1 MKWVWLVTLVV
12 VTEATTDD
20 QSTPGIDQLNEILNN
35 TTTTLCQYIKCQE
48 PVKAADCPIGTFYQ
62 QRVAQ
67 FGCCGACV
75 RFKQKNDTE
84 CTGSIDPKFGGGYS
98 SMTPDLLDPEA
109 SSDPVNNTLVS
120 SWCDFFLNCTEE
132 GVCQP
137 DNSDHGCRYVQDQ
150 YDSDLDEFPFYKV
163 DFRWRPSCTPEGLYT
178 EKQCKGPYSNKRC
191 VCVDAY
197 GTSIYGK
204 AFSWQR
210 DLYDNMNCMCSR
222 RVWELQQEG
231 VTSVTLHCQENGNY
245 EPLQCEDDW
254 CYCMDPDTALPYGS
268 SFPDAMKEHLPCYN
282 KTVTGEQYLRRCESQ
297 YHAEHLLATHIQ
309 RKGVYPPSTL
319 LNCDDDG
326 SFGGLQHDLD
336 GLARCYDQYDEMIA
350 QPAVRDCNCARDK
363 ILFTEAHL
371 FTTLKCATPDQAVA
385 GQYYEIQV
393 FGGTAYCVDPDGV
406 RAGPM
411 VYSQYRDKLNC
422 TAGMSCQN
430 GNRSDCNKTCHEC
443 SDDMYVGYTPTLPQ
457 SA

>member
-137 DNSDHGCRYVQDQ
+137 V
-150 YDSDLDEFPFYKV
+150 
-163 DFRWRPSCTPEGLYT
+163 
-178 EKQCKGPYSNKRC
+178 
-191 VCVDAY
+191 
-197 GTSIYGK
+197 
-204 AFSWQR
+204 
-210 DLYDNMNCMCSR
+210 CSR